1 MLNNLFT
8 LVNTVALVGWLLL
21 IFAPRWQWTRRI
33 VLSLGVSLFFAIIYL
48 VMFTLN
54 IAAFKPDSF
63 NTLAGVMELFKA
75 PQAVLIGWVHYLA
88 FDLFVGC
95 WEVENAQKHGIA
107 HKFVIPCL
115 LFTFMLGPTGL
126 LMYWIVRQIASK
138 HKLETNF

>member
-1 MLNNLFT
+1 MLENLFA

-21 IFAPRWQWTRRI
+21 IFAPRWQWTKRI
-33 VLSLGVSLFFAIIYL
+33 VLSLGISLFFAVIY
-48 VMFTLN
+48 VAMFAMN
-54 IAAFKPDSF
+54 IAAFKLDSF
-63 NTLAGVMELFKA
+63 NTLAGVMALFKE

-95 WEVENAQKHGIA
+95 WEVENAQKNGIP

-126 LMYWIVRQIASK
+126 LMYWIVRQIMAK
-138 HKLETNF
+138 NKLETNF

>member
-1 MLNNLFT
+1 MLENLFT

-21 IFAPRWQWTRRI
+21 IFAPGWQWTRRI
-33 VLSLGVSLFFAIIYL
+33 VLSLGISLFFAIIYV
-48 VMFTLN
+48 VMFALN
-54 IAAFKPDSF
+54 IAAFKLDSF
-63 NTLAGVMELFKA
+63 STLAGVMNLFTA

-95 WEVENAQKHGIA
+95 WEVSNAQKTGVP

-126 LMYWIVRQIASK
+126 LMYWVVRQLTVKPKMEA
-138 HKLETNF
+138 NF